1 MIFVT
6 LNCSLNCLLSIQIEI
21 YIFQVCGIE
30 CLVSLGTSILVLVVM
45 PQFDVLTNL
54 FISGGVCMLSSV
66 LQIAFRLQR
75 ENWKI
80 IFPICSLMLV
90 LTGYFLLGADY
101 YVRVSSF
108 VSGQEDDCYWY
119 VGIAV
124 FASFLVSLTWW
135 ENPVQASNNMQE
147 MLTELDTFRD
157 FVFVISSLLRIVV
170 IAAVYLIYHVLIQEN
185 IV

>member
-1 MIFVT
+1 M
-6 LNCSLNCLLSIQIEI
+6 C
-21 YIFQVCGIE
+21 IFQVCGIE

-66 LQIAFRLQR
+66 LQIVFRLQR

-101 YVRVSSF
+101 YVRVTSY
-108 VSGQEDDCYWY
+108 VSGQENDCYWY
-119 VGIAV
+119 IGIAV
-124 FASFLVSLTWW
+124 FASFLVSLNWW

-157 FVFVISSLLRIVV
+157 FVFVISSILRIVV